1 MTTYRNDTSG
11 TPMRGSAASSGHSI
25 LSPLEASKLLH
36 HFQGSDPRIRIVL
49 ALMLLCALRRKDLL
63 ALRLEDFGD
72 DFISV
77 WTTRGGMRDVP
88 YPEMLRDDIN
98 TLLAIQ
104 QKGLLLQDRS
114 HLDSCLRR
122 IRTAALAV
130 GITKSITCS
139 GLRGA
144 CLKFLI
150 QSGASMNTL
159 IHISGRRS
167 VFRYI
172 HVSHELQAG
181 SLDFI
186 QAFIDRNGE
195 ASEHP

>member
-11 TPMRGSAASSGHSI
+11 TPMRGSAAYSGNSI
-25 LSPLEASKLLH
+25 LSPLETSRLLH
-36 HFQGSDPRIRIVL
+36 HFQDSDPLIRIVL

-77 WTTRGGMRDVP
+77 WTTRGCMRDVP

-104 QKGLLLQDRS
+104 QKGLLLRGSS
-114 HLDSCLRR
+114 HLDSCLRK

-130 GITKSITCS
+130 GITKPITCS
-139 GLRGA
+139 GLRA
-144 CLKFLI
+144 TCLKFLI

-159 IHISGRRS
+159 IHISGLRS
-167 VFRYI
+167 VSRYVN
-172 HVSHELQAG
+172 VSNKLQAG

-186 QAFIDRNGE
+186 QAFIDRNVG